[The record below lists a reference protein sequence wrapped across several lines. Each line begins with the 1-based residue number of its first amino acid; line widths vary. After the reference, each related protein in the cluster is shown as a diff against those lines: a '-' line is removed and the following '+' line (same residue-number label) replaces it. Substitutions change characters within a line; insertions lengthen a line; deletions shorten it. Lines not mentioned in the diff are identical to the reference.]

1 MSQTCSAGYFGED
14 CSLQC
19 NCLDNSCKNTVDSP
33 GCITGLCS
41 PGYTGFPACQT
52 QCKSGYFG
60 LECAEK
66 CSCTPENRCSPT
78 NGNCIPPNRCTPDR
92 IGPGCKILRSKLN
105 TPPFLGVN
113 CTSLVISW
121 SLFNESIDSG
131 ASDVRKYRIELRS
144 PNSEKF
150 SELQMVP
157 RENSTDGVFQVT
169 VADVAPGD
177 GYCVRIVPIFFLDT
191 GGGDGYLADGI
202 ASPPSRKV
210 SVAKEEEDDDH
221 YHDHKQHIHADDPDN
236 AHHEHTHPHDHL
248 LANYRWY
255 VVVCA
260 GYHPCLAS
268 HYSNLLRFIQLE
280 QGPTT
285 PTEPE
290 HPPGRRLTG
299 PRNCVLI
306 GLGRTWAVFKWDRA
320 LSACGLGD
328 LTGYEL
334 RLSTAGGGGDNV
346 VVKSYPSDAF
356 TAVKVVED
364 LDEGTEYRVQIFAT
378 YERGSVACSDT
389 SEEAFETYLEASG
402 SSLLQLRVLERRHDR
417 FVVRLL
423 ADSLIGP
430 TRLWFH
436 GDLVLGNQR
445 DCKSQD
451 VKETTASSAKKR
463 ILNLR
468 EIWPTK
474 AKCYVGG
481 VLVNETGSIR
491 EKIEGGQLGHGWP
504 TARGFK
510 VDLDHGRKFD
520 LVVAAIH
527 FTEGTYGPGDSAVL
541 SIIQQRVGGLLFR
554 DQVLHVWLRSRG
566 ALPPPN
572 SRHFPHNTPPS
583 GVLAE
588 AAWAMTHAGP
598 VTRRWPPRLSASGS
612 CAVVRLAAP
621 KPDLAAYFVVT
632 ASSVESRLPTPV
644 SLGVASV
651 ESATSVMRQFSF
663 TTDIHAA
670 TKYRL
675 YAWAAP
681 TDGDQFQGVTA
692 ELWTLPKPFTTSP
705 NFVIHPP
712 SFVELLDYT
721 AKLWYPSISGYVGGP
736 ITDYYL
742 AVSPGRVA
750 PQTNPVV
757 KASRNILGNQTVIRS
772 RLSLPPTATIAFHSR
787 APPNQPI
794 VIGDGVVVRVWPAV
808 SLPLGLFADPPLA
821 PDTEY
826 TLFVAVASSLDEGDG
841 ILSPD
846 CAVSPANVT
855 HFRTAALRS
864 RAPSR
869 AAVTSIAVAVLLL
882 VFVILSA
889 MGWCLMRHT
898 GVLKKPKHYS
908 LNLRPK
914 RCPSGALT
922 KPGFGDSMS
931 VLPKSYGA
939 WSFPLNLRDPR
950 FLVIDPERGPD
961 NTLLGTKCLR
971 EIADSFLREYN
982 SLPVNKALPQSHAN
996 KAVNRG
1002 KNRSREA
1009 LPYDHNRVKLKRSM
1023 NSPETDYI
1031 NASFVDSYMRRK
1043 AYIAAQSPFNAT
1055 TACDFW
1061 TMIVQCNISQIVFL
1075 TNQIEDGAV
1084 RCTKYWPDV
1093 DKADIFSD
1101 KRHPASERQ
1110 YDSIMVQ
1117 ALDVVEYAHFS
1128 VRRFQVTD
1136 LNAGATHFVIQYHY
1150 HSWFAKS
1157 NAASSMFDSYGKVTA
1172 LGSTDRVSAELSE
1185 RDAGFDHL
1193 AFIDFYFHVKMATR
1207 LEDGPILV
1215 HCEDGVSRTSVFV
1228 AFDTL
1233 FQQLMHEHAVTVP
1246 RVCSSLRRARPNMIP
1261 TPRHFA
1267 VLYDLLFEAGIAGH
1281 SLVDLDVRSALKTL
1295 SQRNVAAGFT
1305 YLTEQWYLLHNYTP
1319 SCSRKTEVIDA
1330 LSPINTQKNRYPNL
1344 LDFLPP
1350 DCFRPRI
1357 PPGYNSVEGTSDYV
1371 NAVYVDGLAVKE
1383 DLILTQTP
1391 MPNTVE
1397 AFWTLVFE
1405 ERVTCIVDME
1415 PYGYGSDNAVCY
1427 WPTSTE
1433 DSLLSTEL
1441 EEPINTF
1448 TFFPA
1453 QDTDNI
1459 VDSDE
1464 EASIPRDVGAW
1475 FQVAGFQ
1482 LAQVGKLTAVRRP
1495 GCSETG
1501 RRVVFKRQMLIRR
1514 ILSQTSPAGRRR
1526 AEVRTVNIFHFRA
1539 NWKQGGQV
1547 PSRAHFLQ
1555 LLEVFS
1561 IDRGLGPAVVHCL
1574 DGATRSGLFVANHLL
1589 AEKIT
1594 RDHFVDLFHTLKSL
1608 KLRRRAVI
1616 GSVCQLRFT
1625 YRVLV
1630 DWVDMVVNKPL
1641 ATQKT
1646 AYPMSLLRD
1655 SMPTPR
1661 GSRLG
1666 ATNRSVFSSRVSLDS
1681 TYTMCGDA
1689 NASNSFNEEG
1699 EDRDASPPRSV
1710 VVLYRYFNDEL
1721 SRIVK
1726 NRTALPATLDSSGNQ
1741 PNRSRRE

>member
-1 MSQTCSAGYFGED
+1 MSVVLLLVFLFYFINIVTGETCSAGYFGED

-210 SVAKEEEDDDH
+210 SVAKE
-221 YHDHKQHIHADDPDN
+221 
-236 AHHEHTHPHDHL
+236 
-248 LANYRWY
+248 
-255 VVVCA
+255 
-260 GYHPCLAS
+260 G
-268 HYSNLLRFIQLE
+268 
-280 QGPTT
+280 
-285 PTEPE
+285 
-290 HPPGRRLTG
+290 RLTG

-430 TRLWFH
+430 TRLW
-436 GDLVLGNQR
+436 
-445 DCKSQD
+445 
-451 VKETTASSAKKR
+451 
-463 ILNLR
+463 
-468 EIWPTK
+468 
-474 AKCYVGG
+474 
-481 VLVNETGSIR
+481 
-491 EKIEGGQLGHGWP
+491 
-504 TARGFK
+504 
-510 VDLDHGRKFD
+510 
-520 LVVAAIH
+520 
-527 FTEGTYGPGDSAVL
+527 
-541 SIIQQRVGGLLFR
+541 
-554 DQVLHVWLRSRG
+554 
-566 ALPPPN
+566 
-572 SRHFPHNTPPS
+572 
-583 GVLAE
+583 
-588 AAWAMTHAGP
+588 
-598 VTRRWPPRLSASGS
+598 
-612 CAVVRLAAP
+612 
-621 KPDLAAYFVVT
+621 VT